1 MIPED
6 EVSRTR
12 GMQQVFSYRAGNE
25 TVEWWWRGLRLG
37 AQEER
42 GSSEDILLVF
52 LVVWAFGL
60 KKDSKSLFLRKDIP
74 LSKWPMESKLKGI
87 FGGFLSHNV
96 ISWIKITF
104 TSFYF
109 TFVLTYRFCLY
120 TSSRFVVL
128 RDPQVCE

>member
-6 EVSRTR
+6 GVSRTR

-25 TVEWWWRGLRLG
+25 TLEWWWRGLGLG

-52 LVVWAFGL
+52 LVVLAFGL
-60 KKDSKSLFLRKDIP
+60 KKDSKSLLLRKDIP

-96 ISWIKITF
+96 ISWISFILFYLCFNLQILFIYFFQICGF
-104 TSFYF
+104 TGSPS
-109 TFVLTYRFCLY
+109 V
-120 TSSRFVVL
+120 
-128 RDPQVCE
+128 